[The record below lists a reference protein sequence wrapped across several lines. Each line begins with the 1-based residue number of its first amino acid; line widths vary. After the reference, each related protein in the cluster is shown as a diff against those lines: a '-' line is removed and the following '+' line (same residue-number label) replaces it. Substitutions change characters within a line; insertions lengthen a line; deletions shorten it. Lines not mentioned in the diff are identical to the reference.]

1 MSIIKTERSFEHA
14 PTQQLRNIDNLARF
28 SRWEVIF
35 FCFIACMRKGESEKK
50 NERKIFCSAQKK
62 TACTHQMYV
71 YYIIL
76 YYIYT
81 CIRIYGRERGGRE

>member
-1 MSIIKTERSFEHA
+1 
-14 PTQQLRNIDNLARF
+14 
-28 SRWEVIF
+28 
-35 FCFIACMRKGESEKK
+35 MRKGESEKK

-76 YYIYT
+76 YIYICIHVYVYMEEREGGESRKKSAYT
-81 CIRIYGRERGGRE
+81 LV